1 MSEPRILVLGIGNI
15 LLRDEGVGVHVVNRF
30 RDVYTVPEGV
40 ALIDGGTMGLDLIPY
55 FEDRTHVIVVDAVC
69 ANGQRPGT
77 IHRFSGSDVMGL
89 LGERISPHQIG
100 LSDLLACI
108 AVGSRLPEQLVLL
121 GIVPESL
128 ETGLEMTATVQGNL
142 DKMVGVLREELRAAG
157 VIPVPKDSP
166 PEGGRC
172 MK

>member
-1 MSEPRILVLGIGNI
+1 MIMAEPRILVLGIGNI

-30 RDVYTVPEGV
+30 REVYSVPEGV

-55 FEDRTHVIVVDAVC
+55 FEDKTHVIVVDAIR
-69 ANGQRPGT
+69 ANGQRSGT

-108 AVGSRLPEQLVLL
+108 AVDSQLPGQLVLL

-128 ETGLEMTATVQGNL
+128 ETGLDMTPRVQGKL
-142 DKMVGVLREELRAAG
+142 EELVGLLRDELEACG
-157 VIPVPKDSP
+157 VEPKLNIQP
-166 PEGGRC
+166 A
-172 MK
+172 